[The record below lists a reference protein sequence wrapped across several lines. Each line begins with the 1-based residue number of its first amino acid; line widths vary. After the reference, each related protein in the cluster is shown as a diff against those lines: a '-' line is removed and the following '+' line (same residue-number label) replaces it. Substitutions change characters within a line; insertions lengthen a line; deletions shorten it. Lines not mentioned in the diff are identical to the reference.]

1 MGYQER
7 ALRRDSRAAAWFLRF
22 AFRQV
27 CPGVGKLKDG
37 EQVPITLV
45 VEDRDGKRE
54 SIEVMA
60 PVKPLT
66 ARAPSRRS
74 LNAPGARVKKVA
86 STVFTRGA
94 NAVAD
99 AER

>member
-1 MGYQER
+1 MLGSGLVIGFVLGGCSSDSMGYQER

-66 ARAPSRRS
+66 ARAPSRR
-74 LNAPGARVKKVA
+74 AH
-86 STVFTRGA
+86 
-94 NAVAD
+94 
-99 AER
+99 